1 MKTLLTFLIIVL
13 FSFGA
18 NSQSKY
24 KLPFDLWECSGL
36 ATDSKEVLKLFKA
49 IAFKDDKTKQLL
61 YLRANAL
68 ASMYE
73 AYCKK

>member
-1 MKTLLTFLIIVL
+1 MELIV
-13 FSFGA
+13 
-18 NSQSKY
+18 SQKY

-36 ATDSKEVLKLFKA
+36 ATDSKEVLKQFKA

-73 AYCKK
+73 AYCKKWSERTELTL